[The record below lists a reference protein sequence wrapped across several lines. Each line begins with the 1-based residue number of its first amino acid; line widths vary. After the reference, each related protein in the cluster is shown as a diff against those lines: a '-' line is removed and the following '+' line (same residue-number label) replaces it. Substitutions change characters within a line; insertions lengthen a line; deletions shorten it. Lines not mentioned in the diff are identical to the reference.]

1 MATIG
6 RASLTPNAPTKFE
19 IDIVDEMVDI
29 RASLPDSSGILYV
42 QLQSINSAWAD
53 KTYLWTFDLHEEIF
67 TQIAYLDDP
76 LVFYQDY
83 NQSAPIWSPDETSVL
98 IQNFAKIYAFD
109 LTNATL
115 KMLDD
120 QGGIVIGAVI
130 LP

>member
-1 MATIG
+1 M
-6 RASLTPNAPTKFE
+6 SLTLWLRSWGGFLEDGAW
-19 IDIVDEMVDI
+19 
-29 RASLPDSSGILYV
+29 LPDSSGILYV

-53 KTYLWTFDLHEEIF
+53 KTYLWTFDLHQQIF

-98 IQNFAKIYAFD
+98 LQNFSKIYAFD
-109 LTNATL
+109 LTDATL
-115 KMLDD
+115 QLLNDD
-120 QGGIVIGAVI
+120 GGIAIGAVV

>member
-1 MATIG
+1 M
-6 RASLTPNAPTKFE
+6 
-19 IDIVDEMVDI
+19 
-29 RASLPDSSGILYV
+29 PDSSGILYV
-42 QLQSINSAWAD
+42 QFQSINSAWVD
-53 KTYLWTFDLHEEIF
+53 KTYLWTFDLNEEKF

-76 LVFYQDY
+76 LVFYQNY
-83 NQSAPIWSPDETSVL
+83 NQSAPIWSPDKTSVL
-98 IQNFAKIYAFD
+98 LQNFAKIYAFD